1 MTRNA
6 VLITGA
12 SSGIGA
18 ASVRRMAAQ
27 GWTVYAAARRLDRLA
42 LLERANVRPLPL
54 DLADDASI
62 IAAVDK
68 LAGDGGVSAIVNN
81 AGYGSYGAV
90 EDVPLAE
97 ARRQFEVN
105 LFGAARLIQLALP
118 QLRQA
123 ERPRIVNISSVG
135 GRIHEPFGAWYHAT
149 KFALEGFSDCLRLE
163 LKPFGID
170 VSVVQPGGIRTE
182 WGGIARDSLLAQSG
196 SGVYARWARR
206 HAGMLDNT
214 QAAGWTSDPHVIA
227 RAIERALT
235 ASRPRTRY
243 ATGAGARPLLF
254 LRSLLSDR
262 MFDALMWQG
271 SQARRN
277 KSFDR
282 WPAVTAPSPPPQS

>member
-1 MTRNA
+1 MTRNR

-18 ASVRRMAAQ
+18 TTVRRMAAQ

-42 LLERANVRPLPL
+42 ALERANVHPLPL
-54 DLADDASI
+54 DITDDASI
-62 IAAVDK
+62 RAAIDEI
-68 LAGDGGVSAIVNN
+68 GSDGGISAIVNN

-90 EDVPLAE
+90 EDVPMDE

-118 QLRQA
+118 LLRAAQ
-123 ERPRIVNISSVG
+123 RPRIVNISSVG

-163 LKPFGID
+163 LQPFGID

-182 WGGIARDSLLAQSG
+182 WGGISRDSLLAASG
-196 SGVYARWARR
+196 NSVYGPWARR
-206 HAGMLDNT
+206 HAAMLDNT
-214 QAAGWTSDPHVIA
+214 QAAGWLSDPEVIA
-227 RAIERALT
+227 RTIEHALT
-235 ASRPRTRY
+235 ARRPRTRY
-243 ATGAGARPLLF
+243 AAGAGARPLLF

-262 MFDALMWQG
+262 LFDAMMWRG
-271 SQARRN
+271 SQAQRN
-277 KSFDR
+277 NGFDR
-282 WPAVTAPSPPPQS
+282 WPAIAPSLQPQP